1 MTRKTVSDLTCG
13 LVEPLLDGLHAV
25 ADRLDGDGVVAARL
39 QLVDGEPGVL
49 HHHARAVAVEGLQL
63 IVLDLKG

>member
-39 QLVDGEPGVL
+39 QLVDGEP
-49 HHHARAVAVEGLQL
+49 
-63 IVLDLKG
+63 